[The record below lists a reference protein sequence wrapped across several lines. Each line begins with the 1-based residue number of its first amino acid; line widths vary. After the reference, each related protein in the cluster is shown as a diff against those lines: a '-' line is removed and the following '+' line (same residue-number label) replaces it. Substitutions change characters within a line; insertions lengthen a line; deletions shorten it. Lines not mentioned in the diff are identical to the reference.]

1 MASRCDQDC
10 RNCATR
16 NKAIF
21 AELTDPELDMFFRV
35 RALTQY
41 KKKESIFYQ
50 GEPCVGMYFVCTG
63 KVKLTKATPF
73 GREQIV
79 RIANPGELL
88 GEKDLFIG
96 DRLSVSALA
105 LEDTQICFIRKED
118 FFDFLRCCPS
128 VAIHFINELS
138 KALAEA
144 QSWIEAL
151 TFMSGRQRLAE
162 LLLHLAR
169 DYGQSGSDGLLLN
182 IQLTREDLAEM
193 IGVSQETAIR
203 LLSDLKRER
212 LIKDTDHH
220 LVILDESLL
229 KGIALN
235 GEKGSRR

>member
-1 MASRCDQDC
+1 MTNRCDQDC

-16 NKAIF
+16 TETIF
-21 AELTDPELDMFFRV
+21 AELTDTEMDMFLRV
-35 RALTQY
+35 RALTRY
-41 KKKESIFYQ
+41 KKKERIFHQ
-50 GEPCVGMYFVCTG
+50 GELCVGIYLVCSG
-63 KVKLTKATPF
+63 KVKLTKVTPF
-73 GREQIV
+73 GRGQIV
-79 RIANPGELL
+79 GIANPGELL

-96 DRLSVSALA
+96 DRVSVSALA

-118 FFDFLRCCPS
+118 FFDFLRHCPS

-138 KALAEA
+138 KALAET

-169 DYGQSGSDGLLLN
+169 DYGQLGSDRLLLN
-182 IQLTREDLAEM
+182 IKLTREDLAQM

-203 LLSDLKRER
+203 LLSDLKRDR
-212 LIKDTDHH
+212 LVKDTNNY

-229 KGIALN
+229 KSIAHKQT
-235 GEKGSRR
+235 E